1 MPNLAAAD
9 IDRRI
14 KIIDGE
20 KNDYARERVSDLRD
34 LPFVVLLG
42 EPGIGKSTVLKSEAA
57 KENAPV
63 STVREL
69 MTGSAAAPGAT
80 LYLDALDEY
89 RTDGGAEDKVHT
101 LAHAIIRLD
110 APRWRLTCRS
120 EDWRK
125 AADLAPMSKA
135 SAGNRIVVA
144 QLLPLDHEE
153 AERIL
158 SALGEPEPAQFLKSA
173 EAFGATGFIETPLG
187 LKLLQRAVAGGGAW
201 PETRFQL
208 FAAATRNL
216 AFERSAVR
224 NVTPRR
230 SIDQILAAA
239 SETFLVLLVS
249 GARAIWRS
257 NNEPSPADDDRAYVT
272 SDDLSIDR
280 DLLDDMLDTPLFR
293 GEGEAFEPMHRTV
306 AEFLAGRALAVAVR
320 GSHSR
325 AALSIDRTLA
335 LISGSDRAPPTE
347 LRGLF
352 AWFAAHLAMDGNT
365 TTALRLITDDAVTIL
380 SYGDAAV
387 FETSA
392 RRALL
397 TNLGRHDPYFR
408 ASEIGVTAVGGL
420 AGEDLAEDFETIL
433 IDQIDATHRL
443 HTVFEA
449 LTIGRPVVSLRPILR
464 SVILDATR
472 AEWQRTRA
480 IGAYLNGEADP
491 FRSRRELFDALA
503 EESPSAA
510 REAVRAALAAS
521 FALGALTLADVRSI
535 IVDYRGC
542 QSDNMM
548 GRLYSLRR
556 RLESEP
562 MPELFDDPIAS
573 WLPQSNNGGRDHRI
587 EIGQLLEHALTAAIH
602 KTPDLSASS
611 LWRWVTNVRRDAFS
625 SLKHAAAA
633 ALADWLN
640 KGPERE
646 IALFKEFLDQDDMAD
661 GPWLVSNKYIA
672 TTHRQPS
679 DSILSYLLAEA
690 ACATDP
696 SQQERLLAI
705 AVEIAIG
712 SKNPEFY
719 WATYDQIVLYGSEAL
734 FQRLTVSVVEQWR
747 REDAERRA
755 EADEEDEQQR
765 IADVETLAPL
775 LPDMRCGLYVHNLG
789 LAAHLYFEG
798 GGLPDVRRV
807 IDRSDIETTNAMIAG
822 WEYVAAHGL
831 GEVDAAQ
838 LGLAEVESRG
848 YHVEAAAIAGV
859 DQIFEAGRAAELAET
874 PIEVAIAVLKS
885 SWMVNDEARRKRLEI
900 WAVRRLNSDPMAGA
914 AQLVDY
920 WSASI
925 EAGASNLPSVWQLQA
940 EHLPG
945 TALGIALSAVLA
957 SRPNMAPST
966 LRSAIR
972 AFTKVVDKSRLAD
985 LARAGLGNTAVEG
998 GARAVWALVAFVL
1011 DPGANAELAH
1021 EYIAQMF
1028 LDDTNSELVGA
1039 LCQMADVDRLPTRAM
1054 TIRTLGPHA
1063 VPRDEWSRNGR
1074 VTEQRRQSEAIRVA
1088 IDALATDSH
1097 AGETLEQLA
1106 NEPGLV
1112 AWHPSL
1118 RHALSQLN
1126 KLRRDQDFRHPK
1138 ASAVRAA
1145 LDCGPPVNASDLK
1158 AVVVAE
1164 LHQLRSELRTSDTT
1178 PWKRYWSPGICKPL
1192 VENEC
1197 RDHLL
1202 DRLRDRLAKYQIA
1215 GALPEARRGE
1225 ETRADML
1232 MLSGAGRN
1240 LPVEAKRHFHPDI
1253 WIAPATQLQGY
1264 TAAPG
1269 ADGLGVY
1276 LVFWFGND
1284 AAPTPARP
1292 DGKAGPTSGAELE
1305 AMLIEDLS
1313 PDLKGRTEIVVFD
1326 VSNPSASGL
1335 KRPRQKRSTD
1345 KRIAKTRR
1353 PSRGKPPN

>member
-1 MPNLAAAD
+1 MKLQ
-9 IDRRI
+9 
-14 KIIDGE
+14 
-20 KNDYARERVSDLRD
+20 
-34 LPFVVLLG
+34 
-42 EPGIGKSTVLKSEAA
+42 

-63 STVREL
+63 LTVREL

-80 LYLDALDEY
+80 LHLDALDEY
-89 RTDGGAEDKVHT
+89 RTDGSAEDKVHT

-110 APRWRLTCRS
+110 AARWRLTCRS

-125 AADLAPMSKA
+125 AADMAPMSKA

-153 AERIL
+153 AAQIL

-173 EAFGATGFIETPLG
+173 ESFGATGFIETPLG

-257 NNEPSPADDDRAYVT
+257 NNEPPPADDDRAYVT

-293 GEGEAFEPMHRTV
+293 GEGEAFESMHRTV
-306 AEFLAGRALAVAVR
+306 AEFLAGRALAVAVS
-320 GSHSR
+320 GSQSR
-325 AALSIDRTLA
+325 AALSIDRALA
-335 LISGSDRAPPTE
+335 LISGRDRAPPTE

-365 TTALRLITDDAVTIL
+365 ATALRLITDDAVTVL

-387 FETSA
+387 FETPA
-392 RRALL
+392 RRTLL
-397 TNLGRHDPYFR
+397 ANLGRHDPYFR
-408 ASEIGVTAVGGL
+408 ASEVGVTAVGGL
-420 AGEDLAEDFETIL
+420 AGEDLAGDFEAIL
-433 IDQIDATHRL
+433 MDQTDGSHRL

-449 LTIGRPVVSLRPILR
+449 LTVGRPVVSLRPILR
-464 SVILDATR
+464 SVALNGR
-472 AEWQRTRA
+472 RPEWQRNRA
-480 IGAYLNGEADP
+480 IAAYLNGEAEP
-491 FRSRRELFDALA
+491 FRARRELFDALA
-503 EESPSAA
+503 EEPPSAA

-521 FALGALTLADVRSI
+521 FALGALALADVRSI
-535 IVDYRGC
+535 IVDYRGSE
-542 QSDNMM
+542 SDNTM
-548 GRLYSLRR
+548 GRLYSLGR

-573 WLPQSNNGGRDHRI
+573 WLPASDDQRRDHRI
-587 EIGQLLEHALTAAIH
+587 EISHLLEHALAAVIRR
-602 KTPDLSASS
+602 TPDLSAER
-611 LWRWVTNVRRDAFS
+611 LWRWVSNVRRNAFS
-625 SLKHAAAA
+625 NLKNAAAT

-640 KGPERE
+640 SSPERE
-646 IALFKEFLDQDDMAD
+646 VAFFREILAGGDVSE
-661 GPWLVSNKYIA
+661 GPWLVSNKYINIA
-672 TTHRQPS
+672 RRHPS
-679 DSILSYLLAEA
+679 DAILAHLLAEA
-690 ACATDP
+690 ASATDT
-696 SQQERLLAI
+696 SRREWLLAI

-712 SKNPEFY
+712 SQSSDWY
-719 WATYDQIVLYGSEAL
+719 WATYDRIVLSGNDAL

-747 REDAERRA
+747 REDAERTA
-755 EADEEDEQQR
+755 EADEEEGRQR

-775 LPDMRCGLYVHNLG
+775 LPDMRRGLFVHNLWW
-789 LAAHLYFEG
+789 AAHLYFEG

-807 IDRSDIETTNAMIAG
+807 IDRSNIESANAMIAG
-822 WEYVAAHGL
+822 WEYIATHGL
-831 GEVDAAQ
+831 GDIDAAQ

-859 DQIFEAGRAAELAET
+859 DRILDAGRAPELAET
-874 PIEVAIAVLKS
+874 PIEVAVAVLKS
-885 SWMVNDEARRKRLEI
+885 GWMVSDEARRKRLET
-900 WAVRRLNSDPMAGA
+900 WAVGRLNADPMAGA
-914 AQLVDY
+914 AQLVEY

-925 EAGASNLPSVWQLQA
+925 EVGASDLPSVWQLQA

-945 TALGIALSAVLA
+945 TALGIALNAVLA
-957 SRPNMAPST
+957 SRPNMARDT

-972 AFTKVVDKSRLAD
+972 AFTKVVDKARLAG
-985 LARAGLGNTAVEG
+985 LACAGLGNTAVEG

-1011 DPGANAELAH
+1011 DPAANAELAH
-1021 EYIAQMF
+1021 QYTTEMF
-1028 LDDTNSELVGA
+1028 LDDTNSELIGA

-1063 VPRDEWSRNGR
+1063 APRDEWSRSGR
-1074 VTEQRRQSEAIRVA
+1074 VTEPQRQSETIRIA
-1088 IDALATDSH
+1088 IDALAGDPR
-1097 AGETLEQLA
+1097 AREILEQLA

-1118 RHALSQLN
+1118 RHALSQHN

-1138 ASAVRAA
+1138 ASAVCAA

-1178 PWKRYWSPGICKPL
+1178 PWKRYWGPGISKPL

-1215 GALPEARRGE
+1215 GTLPEVRRGE

-1313 PDLKGRTEIVVFD
+1313 PDLKSRTEIVVLD
-1326 VSNPSASGL
+1326 VSNPSAFGL
-1335 KRPRQKRSTD
+1335 RRPRQKRATG
-1345 KRIAKTRR
+1345 KTIAKTRR
-1353 PSRGKPPN
+1353 PSRSKPPN

>member
-1 MPNLAAAD
+1 MPNSAAAE

-14 KIIDGE
+14 KVVDGE

-42 EPGIGKSTVLKSEAA
+42 EPGIGKSTALKSEAA

-63 STVREL
+63 LTVREL
-69 MTGSAAAPGAT
+69 MTGSTAAPGAM

-101 LAHAIIRLD
+101 LAHALIRLD

-125 AADLAPMSKA
+125 AADMAPMSKA

-153 AERIL
+153 AEQIL

-173 EAFGATGFIETPLG
+173 ESFGATGFIETPLG
-187 LKLLQRAVAGGGAW
+187 LKLLQQAVAGGGAW
-201 PETRFQL
+201 PESRFQL

-224 NVTPRR
+224 NVTSRR

-257 NNEPSPADDDRAYVT
+257 NNEPPPADDDRAYVT

-280 DLLDDMLDTPLFR
+280 DLLDDMFDTPLFR

-320 GSHSR
+320 GSQSR

-335 LISGSDRAPPTE
+335 LISGRDRAPPTE

-352 AWFAAHLAMDGNT
+352 AWFAAHLAMDRNT
-365 TTALRLITDDAVTIL
+365 TTALRLITDDAVTVL

-408 ASEIGVTAVGGL
+408 ASEIGFTAVGGL
-420 AGEDLAEDFETIL
+420 AGEDLAEEFETIL
-433 IDQIDATHRL
+433 MDQTDGTHLL

-449 LTIGRPVVSLRPILR
+449 LTVGRPVVSLRPILR
-464 SVILDATR
+464 SVVLNATR
-472 AEWQRTRA
+472 PEWQRNRA
-480 IGAYLNGEADP
+480 IGAYLNGEAEP
-491 FRSRRELFDALA
+491 LRSRRELFDALA

-510 REAVRAALAAS
+510 REAVRATLAAG
-521 FALGALTLADVRSI
+521 FAFGALTVADVRSI
-535 IVDYRGC
+535 IIDYQGC
-542 QSDNMM
+542 KSDNMM

-562 MPELFDDPIAS
+562 MPELFDDPIGS
-573 WLPQSNNGGRDHRI
+573 WLPRSSDGGRDHRS
-587 EIGQLLEHALTAAIH
+587 EIGQLLEHALAAATR
-602 KTPDLSASS
+602 KTPDLLASR
-611 LWRWVTNVRRDAFS
+611 LRRWVTNVRRDAFS
-625 SLKHAAAA
+625 SLKPAAAA

-640 KGPERE
+640 NGPERE
-646 IALFKEFLDQDDMAD
+646 LAFFKEFLAHDDMAD
-661 GPWLVSNKYIA
+661 GPWLVSTKYMTA
-672 TTHRQPS
+672 TQRQPS
-679 DSILSYLLAEA
+679 HSIISYLLAEA
-690 ACATDP
+690 ACVIDP
-696 SQQERLLAI
+696 SQRERQLAI

-712 SKNPEFY
+712 LKNPVSY
-719 WATYDQIVLYGSEAL
+719 WATYDQIVLHGSEAL

-755 EADEEDEQQR
+755 ETDEEDEQQR
-765 IADVETLAPL
+765 IVNVETLAPIIA
-775 LPDMRCGLYVHNLG
+775 DMRCGLYAHNLYW
-789 LAAHLYFEG
+789 AARLYFDGAGPPE
-798 GGLPDVRRV
+798 VRRV
-807 IDRSDIETTNAMIAG
+807 IDCSEIEITNAIIAG
-822 WEYVAAHGL
+822 WEYIATHGL
-831 GEVDAAQ
+831 GEVDAAK

-859 DQIFEAGRAAELAET
+859 DQIFEAGRVAELAET
-874 PIEVAIAVLKS
+874 PIDVAIAVLKS
-885 SWMVNDEARRKRLEI
+885 SWMVHDEGRRKRLEI
-900 WAVRRLNSDPMAGA
+900 WAVNRLNSDPMVGA

-920 WSASI
+920 WRASI
-925 EAGASNLPSVWQLQA
+925 EAGASNLPSMWHLQA

-945 TALGIALSAVLA
+945 TALGIALSTVL
-957 SRPNMAPST
+957 STHPNMAPNT
-966 LRSAIR
+966 LRSTLR
-972 AFTKVVDKSRLAD
+972 AFTKVVDKSRLAG
-985 LARAGLGNTAVEG
+985 LACAALGNTAVEG
-998 GARAVWALVAFVL
+998 GASGVWALVAFVL
-1011 DPGANAELAH
+1011 DPLANAEMAH
-1021 EYIAQMF
+1021 QCIAEMF
-1028 LDDTNSELVGA
+1028 LDDTNSELIGA
-1039 LCQMADVDRLPTRAM
+1039 LCQMADVDRLPARAM

-1063 VPRDEWSRNGR
+1063 APRDEWSRNGR
-1074 VTEQRRQSEAIRVA
+1074 VTEPQRQSETIRIA
-1088 IDALATDSH
+1088 IDALTGEPR
-1097 AGETLEQLA
+1097 AGQILEQLA
-1106 NEPGLV
+1106 NDPGLV

-1118 RHALSQLN
+1118 RHALSQHN

-1178 PWKRYWSPGICKPL
+1178 PWKRYWGPGISKPL

-1264 TAAPG
+1264 ATAPG

-1292 DGKAGPTSGAELE
+1292 DGKAGPTSGTELE

-1313 PDLKGRTEIVVFD
+1313 PDLKSRTEIVVFD

-1335 KRPRQKRSTD
+1335 KRPRQERSTG
-1345 KRIAKTRR
+1345 KMIAKTRR